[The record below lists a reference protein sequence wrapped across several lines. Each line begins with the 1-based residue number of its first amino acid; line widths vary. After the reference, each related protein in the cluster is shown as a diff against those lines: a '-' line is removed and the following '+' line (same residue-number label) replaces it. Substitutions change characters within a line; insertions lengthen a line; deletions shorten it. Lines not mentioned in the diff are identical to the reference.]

1 MFDSAI
7 VPREVLSVVDLLCL
21 FSSIL
26 IQFINTFPYKWPQH
40 AKVRTRVALA
50 NTWTNARIVVHAT
63 GCSRY
68 KWLKAKRRLSINNAA
83 PSPLLGIFFLARLD
97 YEMKGIIKVTLTS
110 KLPTK

>member
-1 MFDSAI
+1 M
-7 VPREVLSVVDLLCL
+7 LLCVVGIHNL
-21 FSSIL
+21 SNYGYSCSARG
-26 IQFINTFPYKWPQH
+26 PQH